1 MESEFE
7 GEVQRILTALRKSKE
22 SLAVAES
29 LTGGLLGG
37 AITAVAGASD
47 VFLGG
52 VIAYQPQSKSQAL
65 GITPD
70 LITTYGVVSREVA
83 LAMAHGV
90 QEKFGSDW
98 AISTTGVAGPGP
110 SGGVP
115 AGRVWIAIVGPRLE
129 SAPLAQELDLS
140 GGRTEIRQAT
150 IARALG
156 VFTRILYP

>member
-7 GEVQRILTALRKSKE
+7 GEVQSILTSLRKSKE

-52 VIAYQPQSKSQAL
+52 VIAYQPHVKSEAL
-65 GITPD
+65 AISPE
-70 LITTYGVVSREVA
+70 LISAHGVVSREVA
-83 LAMAHGV
+83 LAMAYGV
-90 QEKFGSDW
+90 KEKLGSDW
-98 AISTTGVAGPGP
+98 AIATTGVAGPGP

-115 AGRVWIAIVGPRLE
+115 AGRVWIAIVGPGR
-129 SAPLAQELDLS
+129 AGTPFAQELDVS
-140 GGRTEIRQAT
+140 GGRAQIRSAT

-156 VFTRILYP
+156 AFTRILNP

>member
-1 MESEFE
+1 MESNF
-7 GEVQRILTALRKSKE
+7 GAEVEAILASLRKSKE

-52 VIAYQPQSKSQAL
+52 IIAYHPRIKSEAL
-65 GITPD
+65 LVNPEV
-70 LITTYGVVSREVA
+70 LATYGVVSREVA
-83 LAMAHGV
+83 LAMAQGV
-90 QEKFGSDW
+90 REKLGSDW

-115 AGRVWIAIVGPRLE
+115 AGRVWIAIVGPKLE
-129 SAPLAQELDLS
+129 RAPFTQELALS
-140 GGRTEIRQAT
+140 GERAEIRLAT

-156 VFTRILYP
+156 AFTRILNP